1 MDAAGARQAALAL
14 IGVEESPHFKAASFR
29 VKGRIFATLMPDGAT
44 MNIFLPEE
52 AREQA
57 LALHPQVLEKLHWG
71 QKAVGVSVRLA
82 QAPAA
87 MVQGLL
93 KQAWA
98 IKSG

>member
-1 MDAAGARQAALAL
+1 MDAAGARKAALAL
-14 IGVEESPHFKAASFR
+14 DGAEESPHFKAASFR
-29 VKGRIFATLMPDGAT
+29 VKGGIFATLMPDGAT

-57 LALHPQVLEKLHWG
+57 LALHPDELEKLYWG

-82 QAPAA
+82 LAKPRL
-87 MVQGLL
+87 VQGLL

-98 IKSG
+98 HRSR